1 VRQLANAC
9 QQHLEAQGH
18 FPTGGWGQEWGGDA
32 DAGFGSKQPG
42 GWHYSLL
49 PYIDQNALRNDGQ
62 GQNDAGKRA
71 AAKRLY
77 ETHVTSFVCPTRGVS
92 SPVAVGS
99 FSYLNIDA
107 PTVAGRSDY
116 AANGGDVVSA
126 AMVDHP
132 GSASTTEQDVLA
144 MPGSAAGSVAG
155 GDRAT
160 GVVFRG
166 SVMRAAHLRDGL
178 SNVYLLGERFIP
190 RNHAFTSSAT
200 GNRHSWLVGFDDDS
214 IRFTA
219 ALPSGD
225 GDDAGA
231 GGEVDHPLAGDEVR
245 IVEDVAREGL
255 PARPGEGPERRRQ
268 ADTVQF
274 LLGQPPDRRDLVG
287 QVQHQLGRVRR
298 RLQAG
303 VLDDEGPAVGDHGG
317 LVDRIGGRG
326 PCPSPKSPPAPC
338 STPLSARPDT
348 PSPPASAR

>member
-1 VRQLANAC
+1 MPRARSSAGFSLVELLVVIAIISTLVGLLLPAVQAARESGRRTSCANNVRQLANAC

-49 PYIDQNALRNDGQ
+49 PYIEQAALRNDGQ
-62 GQNDAGKRA
+62 GQNDAGKLA
-71 AAKRLY
+71 AAKRVY

-190 RNHAFTSSAT
+190 RNQAFTSSAT

-214 IRFTA
+214 IRFTT

-231 GGEVDHPLAGDEVR
+231 GLEGRFGGSHAGVFPMAMADGSVHMIPFDIDLTTHRRLGHRKDGEVAM
-245 IVEDVAREGL
+245 L
-255 PARPGEGPERRRQ
+255 P
-268 ADTVQF
+268 
-274 LLGQPPDRRDLVG
+274 
-287 QVQHQLGRVRR
+287 
-298 RLQAG
+298 
-303 VLDDEGPAVGDHGG
+303 
-317 LVDRIGGRG
+317 
-326 PCPSPKSPPAPC
+326 
-338 STPLSARPDT
+338 
-348 PSPPASAR
+348 